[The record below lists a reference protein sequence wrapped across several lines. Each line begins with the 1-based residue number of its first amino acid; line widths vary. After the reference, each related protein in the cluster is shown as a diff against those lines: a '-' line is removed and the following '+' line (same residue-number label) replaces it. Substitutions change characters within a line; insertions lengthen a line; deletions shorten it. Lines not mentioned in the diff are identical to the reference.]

1 MSEVVTMEKSYKAAV
16 DIGGTKVTA
25 SLSDKGGILVKVYQP
40 TKLTGDNKT
49 IPRQIDSLVESAC
62 QKIKIKKDRI
72 DAMGVSTCSPFE
84 KRRGYLVVVAPNL
97 CGGLARQR
105 GVLPNDWTE
114 IPLEKELSKTYQGLR
129 IGNDCVTAV
138 VAERLFGAGRG
149 AKNLIYVTWSTGIG
163 TGAYATGI
171 DQETGQER
179 EFLLSGKN
187 RNAPHGG
194 HIYIAEHGPQCG
206 CGNYGDLESLT
217 SGPAISREYGNVT
230 REVFQACRRG
240 DDLKAKKV
248 IERAARN
255 FARGMASVNSVLDTE
270 VIVIGGSVFMNN
282 LEILLPLIKEEFYR
296 SFPTLSRG
304 VEIRPSELESYLG
317 DIAALSLVMPGDWVE
332 EWQHKKPWTYAPEPI
347 VVED

>member
-1 MSEVVTMEKSYKAAV
+1 MEKSYKAAV
-16 DIGGTKVTA
+16 DLGGTKIRV
-25 SLSDKGGILVKVYQP
+25 SLSDKGGILVKVCQL

-49 IPRQIDSLVESAC
+49 IPRQVDSLVEYAC
-62 QKIKIKKDRI
+62 RRTKIRKDRI
-72 DAMGVSTCSPFE
+72 DAIGVSTCTPFE
-84 KRRGYLVVVAPNL
+84 KRGDYLVIVSPNL

-114 IPLEKELSKTYQGLR
+114 VPLEEEMSKTYQGLK

-149 AKNLIYVTWSTGIG
+149 KKNLVYVTWSTGIG
-163 TGAYATGI
+163 TGAYATGV
-171 DQETGQER
+171 DSETGQER
-179 EFLLSGKN
+179 VFLLSGKN

-217 SGPAISREYGNVT
+217 SGPAISREYGNAAS
-230 REVFQACRRG
+230 EAFQAYRRG
-240 DDLKAKKV
+240 GDPKAKKV
-248 IERAARN
+248 IERAAKN
-255 FARGMASVNSVLDTE
+255 FARGLASVNCVLDTE

-296 SFPTLSRG
+296 SFPTLSRD

-332 EWQHKKPWTYAPEPI
+332 EWQNKKPWTYAPEPI
-347 VVED
+347 ILEG